1 MCGPSHQRPR
11 SCAFTKAH
19 ASFQSMG
26 LVSKVLRP
34 FMRRESEVFATILKY
49 ADEIALTASA
59 LRDLIGSL
67 VGNRDSGVQQA
78 YERLMEL
85 ERRAD
90 FTRRK
95 LSEEISRGGFF
106 ANIRELLLELVERMD
121 KIADYSKDAGRLL
134 YTSSSAGIDFSP
146 LLKSEPL
153 QRLLHC
159 QSQCIDALT
168 KALRKIVEGRKIT
181 VEDVQEVEGWE
192 EEADEQKDE
201 AIRQLFEHKASMDPA
216 DFVLMRE
223 FVLLLDDVCDAAEDS
238 SDVLLN
244 LIAVTYG

>member
-1 MCGPSHQRPR
+1 
-11 SCAFTKAH
+11 
-19 ASFQSMG
+19 MG
-26 LVSKVLRP
+26 LVSRVLRP
-34 FMRRESEVFATILKY
+34 FMRRETEVFATILRY

-67 VGNRDSGVQQA
+67 IGDRDGKALEA
-78 YERLMEL
+78 YERLMEM
-85 ERRAD
+85 EAKAD

-106 ANIRELLLELVERMD
+106 ANLRELLLELVERMD

-146 LLKSEPL
+146 LLKSEAL

-159 QSQCIDALT
+159 QSQCIEALT
-168 KALRKIVEGRKIT
+168 KALRKIAEDRRIT
-181 VEDVQEVEGWE
+181 VEDVQEVEEWE

-223 FVLLLDDVCDAAEDS
+223 FVLLLDNVCDAAEDS